1 MFEHDTRA
9 WKDEIYS
16 QFARIGKALASPK
29 RLEILELLSQ
39 GPKTVETLAH
49 ETEASVA
56 NVSQHLQV
64 LLQARMVRFE
74 KQGTYAVYQ
83 LSSGTT
89 TKLLL
94 LFEDLGEEILTEINH
109 LREELT
115 KDTDFPEPLSVEE
128 LDTRLKSGD
137 ITLIDVR
144 PKEEYDVAHI
154 PGAISI
160 PITELETKL
169 STLPRNKEIVS
180 YCRGPYCV
188 YATQA
193 TDLLTSKG
201 YKAIRLQE
209 GVREWNELD
218 STYH

>member
-9 WKDEIYS
+9 WKDAIYS
-16 QFARIGKALASPK
+16 QFARIGKALSSPK

-39 GPKTVETLAH
+39 GPKTVETLAR

-89 TKLLL
+89 NKLLL
-94 LFEDLGEEILTEINH
+94 LFEDLGEEILAEINQ

-115 KDTDFPEPLSVEE
+115 NNTDFPEPLSLEE
-128 LDTRLKSGD
+128 LETRLSSGD

-144 PKEEYDVAHI
+144 PKEEYDVSHI

-160 PITELETKL
+160 PITELQTKL
-169 STLPRNKEIVS
+169 SSLPRDKEIVS

-188 YATQA
+188 YAIKA
-193 TDLLTSKG
+193 TEVLSMKG
-201 YKAIRLQE
+201 FKALRLQE
-209 GVREWNELD
+209 GVREWNERH
-218 STYH
+218 STDC

>member
-1 MFEHDTRA
+1 MFNYDARA
-9 WKDEIYS
+9 WKDAIYS
-16 QFARIGKALASPK
+16 QFARIGKALSSPK

-39 GPKTVETLAH
+39 GPKTVEALAR
-49 ETEASVA
+49 ETEASIA

-94 LFEDLGEEILTEINH
+94 LFENLGEEILAEINQ

-115 KDTDFPEPLSVEE
+115 KNIDSPEPLTLEE
-128 LDTRLKSGD
+128 LESRLKSGHV
-137 ITLIDVR
+137 TLIDVR
-144 PKEEYDVAHI
+144 PREEYDVSHI

-160 PITELETKL
+160 PITELEKRL
-169 STLPRNKEIVS
+169 SSLPPDKEIVS

-188 YATQA
+188 YAAQA
-193 TDLLTSKG
+193 TQLLKAKG
-201 YKAIRLQE
+201 FYALRLQE
-209 GVREWNELD
+209 GVREWNELY
-218 STYH
+218 STYR